1 MHCERLE
8 LKLTISPFSVC
19 RLYTGIHAHKHKN
32 KSKAGAI
39 CESTTALNV
48 DQSYKTVASKS
59 TPSAPSTST
68 STKVLGLHDQNAAP
82 CDPALGASAV
92 HKKNGLLAAKGPVE
106 KRKTDARKKSL
117 KRL

>member
-8 LKLTISPFSVC
+8 LKLTISPFSIC

-48 DQSYKTVASKS
+48 DQSYKTVVSKS
-59 TPSAPSTST
+59 TPSGPSTST
-68 STKVLGLHDQNAAP
+68 STKALGLHDQNAAP
-82 CDPALGASAV
+82 YDPALGASAV